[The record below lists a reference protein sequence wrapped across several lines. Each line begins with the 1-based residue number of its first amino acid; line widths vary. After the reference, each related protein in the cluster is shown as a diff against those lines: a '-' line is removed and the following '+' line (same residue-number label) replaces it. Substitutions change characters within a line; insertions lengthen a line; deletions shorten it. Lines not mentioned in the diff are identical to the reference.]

1 MDAGRRHHQWMDPVM
16 TRNSNSKKPA
26 RAYKS
31 ANPGITYPAALRS
44 TATPST
50 GTTVTGRSA
59 GTGSPY
65 PLPLTVYEVLKRA
78 VDGDRQILEHDLE
91 ISLDAGPSD
100 FYVNLGPEI
109 EEGPIVVDDVDIDAS
124 TMDYDE
130 AEEFED
136 GTSIGEVRVSAV
148 VQWSGPVYKPTYYG
162 APDDV
167 QWTVIDPD
175 LNEHYVEVAGEFET
189 ELVFDYTV
197 IPGEDSPDT
206 FTLTRINDR
215 T

>member
-1 MDAGRRHHQWMDPVM
+1 ML
-16 TRNSNSKKPA
+16 K
-26 RAYKS
+26 
-31 ANPGITYPAALRS
+31 AA
-44 TATPST
+44 
-50 GTTVTGRSA
+50 V
-59 GTGSPY
+59 
-65 PLPLTVYEVLKRA
+65 E
-78 VDGDRQILEHDLE
+78 GDKQLLSHELE
-91 ISLDAGPSD
+91 ISLDTGPSD

-109 EEGPIVVDDVDIDAS
+109 EEGPIIVDDVDIDAS

-130 AEEFED
+130 AEKYED